1 MISTFTKFILT
12 TVFLIF
18 LMVLVP
24 SWVSAAVEIT
34 PQKKLT
40 TVGAPVDMV
49 VSQDGNLTFV
59 LTEKGKILIYDQM
72 GNLTDTIEIGAHVD
86 QIEIGPRGE
95 RLLAASRKNKTVE
108 IITLD
113 FIQEINTSGSP
124 YKGPHD
130 APTVIV
136 VFSDFQ

>member
-1 MISTFTKFILT
+1 MISTFAKFILAT
-12 TVFLIF
+12 AL
-18 LMVLVP
+18 LMVLTVP

-40 TVGAPVDMV
+40 TDGAPVDVV

-59 LTEKGKILIYDQM
+59 LTDKGKILIYDQM
-72 GNLTDTIEIGAHVD
+72 GNLTDTIEIGSHVD

-108 IITLD
+108 IIALD
-113 FIQEINTSGSP
+113 FIREINTSGAP
-124 YKGPHD
+124 FKGPHE